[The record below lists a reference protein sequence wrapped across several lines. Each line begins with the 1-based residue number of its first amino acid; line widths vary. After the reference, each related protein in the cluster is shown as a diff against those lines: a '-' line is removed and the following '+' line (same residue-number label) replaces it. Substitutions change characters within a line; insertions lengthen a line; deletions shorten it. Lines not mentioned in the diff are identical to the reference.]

1 MYCTSCGRRIDD
13 ASAFCPGCGRPLRGV
28 RPAGPGPARRVAPA
42 AKPRRRKKSP
52 AALIVL
58 VLLLAAAGLFWLFRD
73 RLPAREA
80 GARETAR
87 PADGEAL
94 SETAGDLIPHFDER
108 YYINTLSDEDLDVFC
123 RVYEAVSEYRETC
136 ALPSGTS
143 DRQLKLC
150 WYLLQLEC
158 PELFHVDYARPLNY
172 TRGAGFTLELSGNYV
187 LRERDYRSALKDCRE
202 ALDQIA
208 AEGEALDEWGREE
221 LVFRALAEN
230 CRYDTQADFCAT
242 AYGALIG
249 GRAKC
254 DGISLALKWALEELG
269 IPSLIVTG
277 TSLDDGVGHAWNMV
291 RLDGH
296 WYNVDLTPSVR
307 RSGETQDIP
316 ELVYHSFN
324 VSDAWMEEDYSLSG
338 LPEGLESKPRCRTMD
353 QSWYVRS
360 GDFVFAG
367 EDPMDLISGRL
378 RRIADDGAG
387 SVELQFESRR
397 EARAFFDALDGELQ
411 RWIDREAPDA
421 RFGSYSSTL
430 LNDRFLLIRFEP

>member
-1 MYCTSCGRRIDD
+1 M
-13 ASAFCPGCGRPLRGV
+13 LV
-28 RPAGPGPARRVAPA
+28 PA
-42 AKPRRRKKSP
+42 
-52 AALIVL
+52 
-58 VLLLAAAGLFWLFRD
+58 
-73 RLPAREA
+73 
-80 GARETAR
+80 
-87 PADGEAL
+87 
-94 SETAGDLIPHFDER
+94 
-108 YYINTLSDEDLDVFC
+108 
-123 RVYEAVSEYRETC
+123 
-136 ALPSGTS
+136 
-143 DRQLKLC
+143 
-150 WYLLQLEC
+150 
-158 PELFHVDYARPLNY
+158 
-172 TRGAGFTLELSGNYV
+172 V

-324 VSDAWMEEDYSLSG
+324 VSDAWMEEDYSLSE

-367 EDPMDLISGRL
+367 EDPMALISGRL